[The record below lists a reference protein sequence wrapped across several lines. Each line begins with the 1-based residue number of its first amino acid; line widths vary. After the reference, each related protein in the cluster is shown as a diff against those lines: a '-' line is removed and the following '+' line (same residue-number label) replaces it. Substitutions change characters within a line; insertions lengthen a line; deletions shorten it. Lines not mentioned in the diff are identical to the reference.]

1 MGAGSALEHYDS
13 TSSQTDYE
21 TQTNVFFLNL
31 NLTATE
37 KIGIFL
43 ESVYSLSTGSFSS
56 IGNVTPEG
64 IDSHVP
70 ISPDNPDGS
79 TADYDYSMI
88 HEYSDLDYSQFE
100 GTLGVN
106 YKLDKKATVYGS
118 VNLMDLQDDQAYVY
132 GDLSGML
139 QTGNRCFSISGSRW
153 RCDLD

>member
-1 MGAGSALEHYDS
+1 MGSGSELEHYDS

-31 NLTATE
+31 NRTATE

-56 IGNVTPEG
+56 IDNVTPVG
-64 IDSHVP
+64 IDPHVP
-70 ISPDNPDGS
+70 ISPDNPES
-79 TADYDYSMI
+79 TANYDYSQI
-88 HEYSDLDYSQFE
+88 HEYSDLDYSQLE

-118 VNLMDLQDDQAYVY
+118 VNVMDLQDDQAYVY
-132 GDLSGML
+132 GDMSGML
-139 QTGNRCFSISGSRW
+139 VTYALGMTVGF
-153 RCDLD
+153 

>member
-37 KIGIFL
+37 KLSFFL

-64 IDSHVP
+64 IDPHVP
-70 ISPDNPDGS
+70 ISPENETGS
-79 TADYDYSMI
+79 TANYDYSSI
-88 HEYSDLDYSQFE
+88 HEYSDLDYSQLE

-118 VNLMDLQDDQAYVY
+118 VRLMDLQDDQPYVY
-132 GDLSGML
+132 GDMTGML
-139 QTGNRCFSISGSRW
+139 VTYALGMTVGF
-153 RCDLD
+153 

>member
-1 MGAGSALEHYDS
+1 MGSGTELEHYDS
-13 TSSQTDYE
+13 TSSQTEYE

-56 IGNVTPEG
+56 ISNVTPEG

-70 ISPDNPDGS
+70 ISPDNPES
-79 TADYDYSMI
+79 TADYDYSSI
-88 HEYSDLDYSQFE
+88 HEYSDLDYGQFE

-118 VNLMDLQDDQAYVY
+118 VNLMDLQDDQPYVY
-132 GDLSGML
+132 GDMTGML
-139 QTGNRCFSISGSRW
+139 VTYALGMTVGF
-153 RCDLD
+153 